1 MKKITSGLSLYW
13 RLLGYVRP
21 YSAVFALSIFGM
33 MLSAITE
40 VALPVAVKPFLD
52 GTFIDKDPFLIQWT
66 PVFLI
71 GLFLFRGL
79 GGFLGQYAAAWVG
92 NKIVADLRGVMI
104 DRLLG
109 LPLGYFHDTHSGN
122 ITSRFVYDVSQVTQ
136 AATQVI
142 TVLVKDSLTILG
154 LLGYLM
160 YLDWRLTLI
169 TFVMIPPIA
178 LVVRFFNIKLR
189 ETSQKTQ
196 KAMGDLTHV
205 VQEVIDCIKVIKI
218 FSGEKHE
225 KVKFMGVTENIRRWI
240 MRQTAAAV
248 GNVPVVQMLA
258 ACATAIVVYY
268 VTIEAQQDKTTVGGF
283 VSFLA
288 AMLMLT
294 APLKRLT
301 GVSENLQ
308 KGIAAADSVFDLID
322 KEQERDYESL
332 QFKAVSGNIAF
343 KEITFTYPRSNK
355 PALVDVNIDIKQ
367 GETLALVGASGGGK
381 TTLANLLA
389 RFYDPTSGAIF
400 IDGIDISTVSLK
412 SLRENISLVSQDIAL
427 FDDTVAA
434 NIAYG
439 SANKESRQEV
449 IHAAE
454 GAFAKNFI
462 EEMPKGF
469 DTFIGEKGLR
479 LSGGQRQR
487 LAIAR
492 ALYKNAPILI
502 LDEAT
507 SALDSESEKF
517 IQAAL
522 SALMRDRTS
531 LVIAHRL
538 STVENADRIVVLE
551 KGKVMEIGTH
561 LQLLKSKGRYSTLY
575 EAQLQEIA

>member
-109 LPLGYFHDTHSGN
+109 LPLGYFHDTNSGN
-122 ITSRFVYDVSQVTQ
+122 IISRFVYDVSQVTQ

-169 TFVMIPPIA
+169 TFAMIPPIA

-189 ETSQKTQ
+189 ETSQNTQ

-225 KVKFMGVTENIRRWI
+225 KVRFTEVTENIRRWV
-240 MRQTAAAV
+240 MHQTAAAV

-268 VTIEAQQDKTTVGGF
+268 VTLEAQQDKTTVGGF

-322 KEQERDYESL
+322 NQQEKDHESL
-332 QFKAVSGNIAF
+332 KFKAVAGNISF

-355 PALVDVNIDIKQ
+355 PALVDVNIEIKQ

-389 RFYDPTSGAIF
+389 RFYNPASGTIF
-400 IDGIDISTVSLK
+400 IDGVDISMVSLK
-412 SLRENISLVSQDIAL
+412 SLRENIALVSQDIAL

-439 SANKESRQEV
+439 SANKESRPEV

-454 GAFAKNFI
+454 GAFAKTFI
-462 EEMPKGF
+462 EEMPNGF
-469 DTFIGEKGLR
+469 DTVIGEKGLR

-492 ALYKNAPILI
+492 ALYKNAPVLI

-522 SALMRDRTS
+522 STLMRHRTS

-551 KGKVMEIGTH
+551 KGTVLEVGTH
-561 LQLLKSKGRYSTLY
+561 LQLLKYKGRYSALY

>member
-1 MKKITSGLSLYW
+1 M
-13 RLLGYVRP
+13 
-21 YSAVFALSIFGM
+21 AALSWQ
-33 MLSAITE
+33 S
-40 VALPVAVKPFLD
+40 
-52 GTFIDKDPFLIQWT
+52 
-66 PVFLI
+66 
-71 GLFLFRGL
+71 
-79 GGFLGQYAAAWVG
+79 
-92 NKIVADLRGVMI
+92 
-104 DRLLG
+104 
-109 LPLGYFHDTHSGN
+109 S
-122 ITSRFVYDVSQVTQ
+122 S
-136 AATQVI
+136 
-142 TVLVKDSLTILG
+142 
-154 LLGYLM
+154 
-160 YLDWRLTLI
+160 
-169 TFVMIPPIA
+169 
-178 LVVRFFNIKLR
+178 
-189 ETSQKTQ
+189 
-196 KAMGDLTHV
+196 
-205 VQEVIDCIKVIKI
+205 
-218 FSGEKHE
+218 
-225 KVKFMGVTENIRRWI
+225 
-240 MRQTAAAV
+240 
-248 GNVPVVQMLA
+248 LA